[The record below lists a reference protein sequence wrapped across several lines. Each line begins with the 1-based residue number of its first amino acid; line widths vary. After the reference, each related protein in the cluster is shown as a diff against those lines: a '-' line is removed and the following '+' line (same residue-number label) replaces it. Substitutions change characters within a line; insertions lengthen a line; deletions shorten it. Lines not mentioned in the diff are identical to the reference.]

1 MYKEQE
7 MCIRKEND
15 IDRLSAFLEDI
26 EEIGRIHLYPD
37 HQTQDLQCH
46 SGQAQEKQAN
56 EHNHAERSVQGTGM
70 YSGGCSALC
79 AGRKGEGGLTAEENC
94 GAERRIFQIRSH
106 AADIRERRSAPDE
119 RKKEK
124 RKTDPVYSGENITG
138 DGGIY
143 LHRSG
148 DFPCSADIREKQALQ
163 QRG

>member
-79 AGRKGEGGLTAEENC
+79 AGRKGEGGLTAEESC
-94 GAERRIFQIRSH
+94 GGSEPPGISNQITYGRY
-106 AADIRERRSAPDE
+106 P
-119 RKKEK
+119 
-124 RKTDPVYSGENITG
+124 G
-138 DGGIY
+138 
-143 LHRSG
+143 
-148 DFPCSADIREKQALQ
+148 KQALQ